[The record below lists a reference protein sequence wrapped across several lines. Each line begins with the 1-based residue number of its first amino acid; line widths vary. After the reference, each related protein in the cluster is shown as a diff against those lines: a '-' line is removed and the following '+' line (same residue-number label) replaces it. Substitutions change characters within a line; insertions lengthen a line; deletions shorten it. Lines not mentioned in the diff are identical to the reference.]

1 MDTLSRDGRL
11 QDSRSKI
18 HAPFRLDD
26 SLRFYSPQEN
36 VAAFDHPRVRA
47 WHAWVEREWEPPT
60 GAPGTSRIA
69 LVIPCTKH
77 KPYAVSREHRGINGA
92 LLSAAWEPTE
102 ASGAPAGL
110 VAALDPGES
119 PHLLNERPLRKGDV
133 YLDRIVVSEPLGLVP
148 YTEIYRWRGE
158 QSPACSYD
166 DPGLFEGRGTAVSP
180 WLPGCTAEPVG
191 DGRWRWGPAER
202 DAFVDAHDRL
212 RVIIGSTLTRVR
224 PRYGSIVAWV
234 SPGLTH
240 RSFLADDAQRRAEH
254 LPRSKVGLIGTR
266 RLRGVLDDHP
276 GLVTVLPTFAQLQ
289 EARGALRDRLAREG
303 RPSSEAA
310 ARGIYARGDGH
321 DTPLGLP
328 ESLEH
333 LVAHL
338 DWLASGR

>member
-1 MDTLSRDGRL
+1 METPSRDGRL

-36 VAAFDHPRVRA
+36 VAAFDHPRVRS
-47 WHAWVEREWEPPT
+47 WLGWVEHEWEPPT
-60 GAPGTSRIA
+60 GDSDTSRIA
-69 LVIPCTKH
+69 LIMPCTKH
-77 KPYAVSREHRGINGA
+77 KPYAISREHRGINGA
-92 LLSAAWEPTE
+92 LLGAGWEVAAE
-102 ASGAPAGL
+102 SGAPAEL
-110 VAALDPGES
+110 VAQLDPGES
-119 PHLLNERPLRKGDV
+119 PDLLNERPLRKGDV
-133 YLDRIVVSEPLGLVP
+133 YLDRIVASEPLGLVP

-166 DPGLFEGRGTAVSP
+166 DPGLFEGRGTSVSP

-191 DGRWRWGPAER
+191 NGRWRWGPAER

-212 RVIIGSTLTRVR
+212 RGIIGATLTRVR
-224 PRYGSIVAWV
+224 PRYASIVAWV

-254 LPRSKVGLIGTR
+254 LPMSKVGRDGPR

-276 GLVTVLPTFAQLQ
+276 GLVTVLPTVAQLH
-289 EARGALRDRLAREG
+289 EARETLRTRLAREG
-303 RPSSEAA
+303 RPSGEAA
-310 ARGIYARGDGH
+310 ARSVYARGDGH

-338 DWLASGR
+338 DSLASGR